1 MGVEVRKQPQVV
13 RGSQGERVPF
23 QFVAPPDTGTRKQW
37 NNNEYPPLLWVF
49 QGQIGRQKGGRAVQ
63 HPCGIGAKC
72 LCSIWKYQRVIFW
85 GSNTEVLR
93 TYQERPTVAWLLR
106 GFAPLIRHVVK
117 GVVTSGY
124 SRRKREYLNVPG
136 TTAKTS
142 IYGTLTPQPCNVSLQ
157 QKNPEIRP
165 ILSPEIRRVRRGRLR
180 LYCHEFLR
188 VKPA

>member
-1 MGVEVRKQPQVV
+1 MVCVYRQP
-13 RGSQGERVPF
+13 RYLCFPIRLNGCWGEETTPGCPRFPGGTGTV

-93 TYQERPTVAWLLR
+93 TYQVRPTIAWLLR

-142 IYGTLTPQPCNVSLQ
+142 IYGTLTPQSCNVS
-157 QKNPEIRP
+157 P
-165 ILSPEIRRVRRGRLR
+165 
-180 LYCHEFLR
+180 
-188 VKPA
+188 

>member
-49 QGQIGRQKGGRAVQ
+49 QGQIGRQKGGRAAQ

-85 GSNTEVLR
+85 GSNTEVLS
-93 TYQERPTVAWLLR
+93 TYQVRPTIAWLLR
-106 GFAPLIRHVVK
+106 GFVPLNSTRCKRGCYVVIFKAKTWIPQRTRNYGKNLDIRHV
-117 GVVTSGY
+117 
-124 SRRKREYLNVPG
+124 N
-136 TTAKTS
+136 AS
-142 IYGTLTPQPCNVSLQ
+142 IV
-157 QKNPEIRP
+157 
-165 ILSPEIRRVRRGRLR
+165 
-180 LYCHEFLR
+180 
-188 VKPA
+188 